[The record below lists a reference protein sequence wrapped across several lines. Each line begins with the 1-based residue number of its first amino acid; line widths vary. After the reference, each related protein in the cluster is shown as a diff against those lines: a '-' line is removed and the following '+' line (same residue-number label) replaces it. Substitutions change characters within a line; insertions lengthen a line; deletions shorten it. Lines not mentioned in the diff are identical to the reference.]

1 MSYGCD
7 DFFKPQNT
15 LRQLLNI
22 PNDPAR
28 RLMKLCTRLTVQG
41 KEMGKGYSSSFI
53 TETLSQRNRT
63 LAAEYYFIRGVPTHT
78 S

>member
-22 PNDPAR
+22 PNDPAKEINEVMYKINCAGER
-28 RLMKLCTRLTVQG
+28 DGERL
-41 KEMGKGYSSSFI
+41 
-53 TETLSQRNRT
+53 
-63 LAAEYYFIRGVPTHT
+63 
-78 S
+78 